1 MFITAQKHGSLT
13 VASPQS
19 NYSSKK
25 DILQVPKISE
35 VKKKTGKKLF
45 PSNLS
50 NTYSI
55 YAPFQFEAPPRANYK
70 IDEGLSKTIDYKQD
84 LGSQP
89 MNGKFTSTLIIL
101 KLETFVSLV

>member
-1 MFITAQKHGSLT
+1 MFITAQKYGSLT

-25 DILQVPKISE
+25 EITQIPKISE

-70 IDEGLSKTIDYKQD
+70 IDEGLSKTIEYKHD
-84 LGSQP
+84 LIP
-89 MNGKFTSTLIIL
+89 HPKNGNFNVKIVILIL
-101 KLETFVSLV
+101 YKLSN